1 MPATRR
7 QPETKTQ
14 RPTFLPAQVIR
25 KEADSSSLP
34 PLQEYVQAAQQR
46 LAEKTTKPAWLL

>member
-1 MPATRR
+1 MPAPRR
-7 QPETKTQ
+7 QLKTKTQ
-14 RPTFLPAQVIR
+14 RPTFFPAQVIR

-46 LAEKTTKPAWLL
+46 LAEKTTEPAWLL